1 MEVKSN
7 QIPFQLR
14 NAAALA
20 QGIHIESIE
29 RFQFYLKNPGL
40 QSKTESEDRYTGKI
54 LACS

>member
-29 RFQFYLKNPGL
+29 RFQFYLKI
-40 QSKTESEDRYTGKI
+40 QVSKVKQKVKI
-54 LACS
+54 GMQVKF